1 VWEISS
7 GSIAAAADAAAAWQ
21 QQWQDYSIPEQQWR
35 QQVQQLR
42 VQAQVAQQHK
52 QQQQEEERDQQQ
64 YVPYCPALGPM
75 RELHSMQHSAAKQ
88 QLLSLPPSR
97 AALLGGRSRRTS
109 RLLLVVDDIAA
120 GHSTAAAGSNAR
132 GHGLRQPRA
141 AWSPEDRQLLLQIQ
155 QQRHQQQ
162 QKQQQQQPGELGQ
175 LLPPLVL
182 SSRSRLRAL
191 AGLLRSVW
199 GALIP
204 PVLSP
209 GVQLSCSS
217 IGVVAQHRALVE
229 AHW

>member
-1 VWEISS
+1 VWEISN
-7 GSIAAAADAAAAWQ
+7 GSSAGAAPAAAAWQ
-21 QQWQDYSIPEQQWR
+21 QRWLDYSIPEQQWR
-35 QQVQQLR
+35 QQLQQLGG
-42 VQAQVAQQHK
+42 QVSRQQK
-52 QQQQEEERDQQQ
+52 QQQREEQAQQQ

-75 RELHSMQHSAAKQ
+75 RELHSMQHSAAQQ
-88 QLLSLPPSR
+88 QLLSLPPSK

-109 RLLLVVDDIAA
+109 RLLLLVDDIAA
-120 GHSTAAAGSNAR
+120 GHSTAAAGSSAR
-132 GHGLRQPRA
+132 GPGLRQPRS
-141 AWSPEDRQLLLQIQ
+141 AWSPEDRQLLLHIQ
-155 QQRHQQQ
+155 EHQDQQ
-162 QKQQQQQPGELGQ
+162 QQQQQPGELGE

-182 SSRSRLRAL
+182 SSSSRLRAL

-217 IGVVAQHRALVE
+217 IGVVAQQRALLD